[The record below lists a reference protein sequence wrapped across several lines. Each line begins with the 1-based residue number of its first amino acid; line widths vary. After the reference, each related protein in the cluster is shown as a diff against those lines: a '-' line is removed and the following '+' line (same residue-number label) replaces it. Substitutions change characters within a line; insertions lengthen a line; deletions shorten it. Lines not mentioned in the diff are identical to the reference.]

1 MKLHGALLW
10 LVAVASLAQ
19 FGPATLAVVV
29 VVDTAVAVAVAD
41 DYDEPCW
48 ITKEVG

>member
-1 MKLHGALLW
+1 MKLHDALLW
-10 LVAVASLAQ
+10 LVAVASLAL

-29 VVDTAVAVAVAD
+29 VVDTAVAVAD
-41 DYDEPCW
+41 DYDGPCW